1 MNKKI
6 SIALTSIFFLIIICG
21 AVFAFQKNGRSEEK
35 KSVLLDEFGDI
46 GFRSAR
52 NSGSNKQEKLIDYS
66 VQAVLVES
74 NKSSKKQKINLTQ
87 TLELFA
93 KTGKNLFGMKRERVF
108 QPINKIVELRKNNA
122 VSKII
127 KVPEDHKTI
136 QLAIDNADFGDTVKV
151 SAGEYN
157 ENIIMKEGVRLIGSN
172 VLKEEGMKK
181 DTEEDREEKE
191 KKEIK
196 ETEEDSEVSEL
207 DPAFSLRL
215 VITNETII
223 NGKNSG
229 NVVSFKNGITNK
241 TKLANFTIK
250 NAGKNLSGILIEDSS
265 PLICG
270 NIITNNEYNIY
281 IKGKSFPVIQKNSLR
296 FGGRGV
302 QVYNF
307 TEEKQDD
314 FGQETGVDGE
324 EQEGSSQET
333 GANEEINSVAFS
345 FVSSPIIIDNLIT
358 DNKIGIDLYQTSAII
373 DHNTISYNNHY
384 KTYLGATFGI
394 YIHNSSV
401 KISNNIITDSGI
413 CDLCAGVN
421 VDEKSKDV
429 ILSYNNIWNNKS
441 DFVCFGECVLEDN
454 NISEEP
460 MFINPANWN
469 FKLRKE
475 SGLIGKG
482 EEESDMGARW

>member
-1 MNKKI
+1 MIKPNKKTTIALI
-6 SIALTSIFFLIIICG
+6 SIFSVIIVCG
-21 AVFAFQKNGRSEEK
+21 AVFAFQKNGQSEERK
-35 KSVLLDEFGDI
+35 NVLLDEFGDI
-46 GFRSAR
+46 GFKSVQNSKDKEQEGLINYSA
-52 NSGSNKQEKLIDYS
+52 
-66 VQAVLVES
+66 QAVLVDG
-74 NKSSKKQKINLTQ
+74 KKQKFNFTQ

-93 KTGKNLFGMKRERVF
+93 KTGKDLFGMKRERVF
-108 QPINKIVELRKNNA
+108 QPINKIVEFRKNAKENFA
-122 VSKII
+122 ISKII

-157 ENIIMKEGVRLIGSN
+157 ENIVMKKGVSLIGSN
-172 VLKEEGMKK
+172 VLEEEEMKK
-181 DTEEDREEKE
+181 GIEEEKE
-191 KKEIK
+191 EEEIK
-196 ETEEDSEVSEL
+196 EEAEGDSEVPEL

-215 VITNETII
+215 VIVNETII

-229 NVVSFKNGITNK
+229 NVVSFKDGITNK

-265 PLICG
+265 PLIHD

-281 IKGKSFPVIQKNSLR
+281 IKGNSSPTIQKNSLR
-296 FGGRGV
+296 FGGKGI

-307 TEEKQDD
+307 AEEETED
-314 FGQETGVDGE
+314 FGRETGVDEE
-324 EQEGSSQET
+324 EQEDSSQET
-333 GANEEINSVAFS
+333 GASEDFLNT
-345 FVSSPIIIDNLIT
+345 PIIIDNLIT
-358 DNKIGIDLYQTSAII
+358 DNKVGIDLYYSSAII

-394 YIHNSSV
+394 YIHSSSA

-413 CDLCAGVN
+413 CDLCAGIN

-429 ILSYNNIWNNKS
+429 LLSCNNIWNNKS

-469 FKLRKE
+469 FKLREE

-482 EEESDMGARW
+482 GEESDMGVRW

>member
-6 SIALTSIFFLIIICG
+6 AIALISIFSVIIICG
-21 AVFAFQKNGRSEEK
+21 AVFAFQKNGQVGQED
-35 KSVLLDEFGDI
+35 KSLLDEFSES
-46 GFRSAR
+46 GFRSAQ
-52 NSGSNKQEKLIDYS
+52 NNKDDQREDLINYS
-66 VQAVLVES
+66 AQAVITDGKE
-74 NKSSKKQKINLTQ
+74 QEFNLTQ

-93 KTGKNLFGMKRERVF
+93 KTGKDLFGMKREKVF
-108 QPINKIVELRKNNA
+108 QPINRIAEFRKVAGGNNVA
-122 VSKII
+122 SKII
-127 KVPEDHKTI
+127 KVPEDYGII
-136 QLAIDNADFGDTVKV
+136 QLAIDNANFGDTVKV

-157 ENIIMKEGVRLIGSN
+157 ENIIMKEGISLIGSN

-181 DTEEDREEKE
+181 NIDTKKEEKE
-191 KKEIK
+191 EI
-196 ETEEDSEVSEL
+196 EEDSEVSEL
-207 DPAFSLRL
+207 SSVSLSVSL
-215 VITNETII
+215 FKIKNETII

-250 NAGKNLSGILIEDSS
+250 NAGENLSGILIEDSS
-265 PLICG
+265 PLIHN

-281 IKGKSFPVIQKNSLR
+281 IKGNSSPTIQKNSLR
-296 FGGRGV
+296 FGGKGI

-307 TEEKQDD
+307 VE
-314 FGQETGVDGE
+314 
-324 EQEGSSQET
+324 
-333 GANEEINSVAFS
+333 EEIEPKATLANVAFGS
-345 FVSSPIIIDNLIT
+345 ISSPNIIDNLIT
-358 DNKIGIDLYQTSAII
+358 DNKTGIDLYQTSALI

-394 YIHNSSV
+394 YLHSSSA

-421 VDEKSKDV
+421 ADEKSKDV

-441 DFVCFGECVLEDN
+441 NFVCFGECVLEDS

-460 MFINPANWN
+460 LFINPANWN
-469 FKLRKE
+469 FELRKK
-475 SGLIGKG
+475 SSLIGMCEDG
-482 EEESDMGARW
+482 SNVGVRW